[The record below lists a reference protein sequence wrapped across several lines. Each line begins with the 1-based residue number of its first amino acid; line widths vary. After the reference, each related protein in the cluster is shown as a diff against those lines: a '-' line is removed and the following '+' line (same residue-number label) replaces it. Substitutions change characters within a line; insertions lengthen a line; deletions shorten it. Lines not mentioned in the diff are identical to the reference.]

1 MSTPTQPHRGQPTP
15 ADRVDQESRDT
26 DARPAQDAAG
36 TEPAPPPGRT
46 VSPQQATTARQQRE
60 FGGIKIGSAFFGW
73 LTATGLAVL
82 LLALLTAAG
91 AGFGYASNA
100 DASQTG
106 TAAVKAVGL
115 ISGIILIVVIAL
127 SYYCGGYVAG
137 RMARFNGLRQGL
149 AVWLWGIV
157 FAIVVAVLAAVA
169 GSKYN
174 LSQTLN
180 LPRLPV
186 GETDATV
193 AALLFA
199 VVAAAAALAGA
210 LTGGV
215 AGMRFHRRVD
225 RSGETAGTG
234 DPADR

>member
-1 MSTPTQPHRGQPTP
+1 MSTPTQPHRGRPTQ
-15 ADRVDQESRDT
+15 ANTFDDKSRDT
-26 DARPAQDAAG
+26 DA
-36 TEPAPPPGRT
+36 GRT
-46 VSPQQATTARQQRE
+46 DDDGAPSATAAKTSSQQQAMADRQQRQ

-106 TAAVKAVGL
+106 TAPVKAIGL
-115 ISGIILIVVIAL
+115 ISGIILIVVLAL
-127 SYYCGGYVAG
+127 SYFSGGYVAG

-157 FAIVVAVLAAVA
+157 FAILVAVLAAVA

-180 LPRLPV
+180 LPRFPV
-186 GETDATV
+186 GQSDATV

-199 VVAAAAALAGA
+199 VVALVAALAGA
-210 LTGGV
+210 LAGGL

-225 RSGETAGTG
+225 RSAETAGPGG